1 MITDPV
7 IILEGSFIS
16 LLILQV
22 NFIPDKKNNLPF
34 CRIIPEQGNRAEV
47 VLKVLHRSFM
57 GGDEFLGQI
66 SLPLQDF
73 DIYEKPKAT

>member
-1 MITDPV
+1 MV
-7 IILEGSFIS
+7 IP
-16 LLILQV
+16 LLCSGYVLFVLSTSQ
-22 NFIPDKKNNLPF
+22 NHGNCRSIPQ
-34 CRIIPEQGNRAEV
+34 QGNRAEV

-73 DIYEKPKAT
+73 DVYEKPRAK